1 MENQVTIPFKYTPR
15 PYQLPFLRAM
25 DSGIKRAAIT
35 WHRRSGKDKT
45 TWNYTIK
52 RATQE
57 VGTYFYF
64 LPTYTQAKKVIWDG
78 MDKDGFRFLDHIPK
92 ELLASKNETEMRI
105 ELKNGS
111 IIQLV
116 GADNIDRIVGTN
128 PIGVVFSE
136 YSIMKPT
143 VWDLIRPILTE
154 NGGWAIF
161 IFTPRGK
168 NHAWKL
174 MMQAQGDSDKWFAQI
189 LTVKET
195 NAISKEALESEAKE
209 MPQDLF
215 NQEFN
220 CEFIEGAGQF
230 FRNFNACVTRE
241 KAIIDPTHTYH
252 IGVDLAKYQDY
263 TVVTV
268 IDLSTFDV
276 VEIERFNQID
286 YTLQKARIEA
296 CSLRYTFGGRKP
308 LINIDSTGVG
318 EPIYDDL
325 ARRGLNVNP
334 FKFTEQSRW
343 DLLTNLQLK
352 LEGTVITIPENQV
365 LLNELG
371 AMQYQM
377 SERGK
382 LKVAVPEGTHD
393 DTIMSLGLAVW
404 EMPNNR
410 VLARVG
416 SIRNLSASG
425 GMPDT
430 KIESY
435 E

>member
-1 MENQVTIPFKYTPR
+1 MEQITIPHNFSPR
-15 PYQLPFLRAM
+15 SYQLPFLKAM
-25 DSGIKRAAIT
+25 DSGIKRASIS

-45 TWNYTIK
+45 AWNYTIK
-52 RATQE
+52 RATQY

-92 ELLASKNETEMRI
+92 ELLANKNDTEMRL

-116 GADNIDRIVGTN
+116 GSDTIDRIVGTN

-136 YSIMKPT
+136 YSLMKPT

-174 MMQAQGDSDKWFAQI
+174 MTQAQGDKDKWFAQI
-189 LTVKET
+189 LTVDDTKS
-195 NAISKEALESEAKE
+195 ISQEALDSERKE

-215 NQEFN
+215 NQEFY

-230 FRNFNACVTRE
+230 FRNYRACVTME
-241 KAIIDPTHTYH
+241 KAEKDPTHTYR

-268 IDLSTFDV
+268 INLSTFEV

-296 CSLRYTFGGRKP
+296 CSLRYTFGDRKP
-308 LINIDSTGVG
+308 LIHIDSTGVG
-318 EPIYDDL
+318 EPIFDDL
-325 ARRGLNVNP
+325 VKRGLNINP
-334 FKFTEQSRW
+334 FKFTETSRW

-352 LEGTVITIPENQV
+352 LESNTILIPNDDV

-371 AMQYQM
+371 AFQYQL

-382 LKVAVPEGTHD
+382 LKVGVPEGTHD
-393 DTIMSLGLAVW
+393 DTVMSLGLAVW

-410 VLARVG
+410 VLAKVG
-416 SIRNLSASG
+416 SVRNLAWGESSRNF
-425 GMPDT
+425 
-430 KIESY
+430 KVESY